1 MNSRELRHIEAQ
13 FIPLL
18 LLDEQ
23 LSNSTNKIM
32 KQNCNDLLKKKK
44 KKIRKIERIVV
55 TLGIT
60 QTRMIPLPEIVIFQ
74 SLFSQTRRQSR
85 ILSVFISRVCG
96 WNSALNSF
104 DLGPVSIPPRQPL
117 PDFHAVER
125 FRNYATSRVEELWDE
140 LADRTEI
147 F

>member
-32 KQNCNDLLKKKK
+32 KQNCNDLLRKK

-60 QTRMIPLPEIVIFQ
+60 QARMIPTPKIVIFQ

-96 WNSALNSF
+96 
-104 DLGPVSIPPRQPL
+104 
-117 PDFHAVER
+117 
-125 FRNYATSRVEELWDE
+125 
-140 LADRTEI
+140 
-147 F
+147 

>member
-23 LSNSTNKIM
+23 LSNSINKIM
-32 KQNCNDLLKKKK
+32 KQNCNDLLKKK

-96 WNSALNSF
+96 
-104 DLGPVSIPPRQPL
+104 
-117 PDFHAVER
+117 
-125 FRNYATSRVEELWDE
+125 
-140 LADRTEI
+140 
-147 F
+147 

>member
-32 KQNCNDLLKKKK
+32 KQNCNDLLRKK

-55 TLGIT
+55 TLGII

-74 SLFSQTRRQSR
+74 SLFFQTRRQSR

-96 WNSALNSF
+96 
-104 DLGPVSIPPRQPL
+104 
-117 PDFHAVER
+117 
-125 FRNYATSRVEELWDE
+125 
-140 LADRTEI
+140 
-147 F
+147 